1 MDTERYKTYSAE
13 DFILDKDF
21 RMIFKNPFAESKLE
35 EFVLNLP
42 DIKEEVFLAADILK
56 GLKID
61 TFKQP
66 AERKNELWQKIV
78 GFTGVGN
85 I

>member
-21 RMIFKNPFAESKLE
+21 RMILKNPFADSMLE
-35 EFVLNLP
+35 EFILNFP
-42 DIKEEVFLAADILK
+42 DKKEELLLAADIFK
-56 GLKID
+56 GLKIKK
-61 TFKQP
+61 FKQP
-66 AERKNELWQKIV
+66 AERKKELWQKIAEL
-78 GFTGVGN
+78 TGVGH

>member
-1 MDTERYKTYSAE
+1 MDTERYKTYSTE

-42 DIKEEVFLAADILK
+42 DNKEEMLLAADILK
-56 GLKID
+56 GLKIY

-66 AERKNELWQKIV
+66 AERIKELWQKIA
-78 GFTGVGN
+78 GFTN
-85 I
+85 IENT